1 MIQEIKDEDNE
12 SDGNENM
19 HDPYDICSPRTREK
33 YDEWNEEQHQ
43 AFLKEK
49 NQPEPENWKRHNGYL
64 KKKYLYIVREN
75 E

>member
-1 MIQEIKDEDNE
+1 MIQEIKDDDNE

-19 HDPYDICSPRTREK
+19 HDPYDIWSPRTREK

-49 NQPEPENWKRHNGYL
+49 NQPEPEN
-64 KKKYLYIVREN
+64 
-75 E
+75 